1 MLKWRNKTQQQQAT
15 QQPANIIDAILTNIK
30 KQVQAGN
37 IDELQLTKINNLI
50 ANTERL
56 KNVLTLL

>member
-1 MLKWRNKTQQQQAT
+1 MLKWRSKTQQQAT
-15 QQPANIIDAILTNIK
+15 QQPANIIDAILTNIRM
-30 KQVQAGN
+30 QVKAGN
-37 IDELQLTKINNLI
+37 IDEIQLTKINNLI

>member
-1 MLKWRNKTQQQQAT
+1 MLKWRNKTQQQEAT
-15 QQPANIIDAILTNIK
+15 QQPVNIIDAILTNIK
-30 KQVQAGN
+30 KQVQDGN
-37 IDELQLTKINNLI
+37 INEIQLTKINNLI